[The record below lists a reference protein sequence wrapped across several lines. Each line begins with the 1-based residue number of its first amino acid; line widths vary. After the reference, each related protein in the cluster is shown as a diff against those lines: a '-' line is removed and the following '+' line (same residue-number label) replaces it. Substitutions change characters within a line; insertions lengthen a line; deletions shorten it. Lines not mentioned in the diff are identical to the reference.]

1 MEISKMPSNAP
12 VTASGTRELK
22 RPRPIPRTVRD
33 VIALMVFGAVDDPDS
48 KPVAWIDAAKTVGIK
63 PDVMRRYFDRAD
75 VRALLRSERRAFR
88 EMVCSGN
95 EGALQRIR
103 DKSSNGMAVVASVR
117 ALEQIEAEAE
127 QRPAG
132 NQTPGVTIVIRA
144 APSAPIEQAPRPLT
158 IEARPVAI
166 EKAHDDAD

>member
-1 MEISKMPSNAP
+1 MPSNAP
-12 VTASGTRELK
+12 VTASGSRELK

-33 VIALMVFGAVDDPDS
+33 VITLMVYGAVDDPDS

-75 VRALLRSERRAFR
+75 VRALLRAERRAFR

-132 NQTPGVTIVIRA
+132 NQVPGVTIRIVNLTPPPASLPPRI
-144 APSAPIEQAPRPLT
+144 IEH
-158 IEARPVAI
+158 EARPHVTPT
-166 EKAHDDAD
+166 EGTDE